1 MKGNITK
8 NIYMRFVPVGLTR
21 NSGKKGAPSTPAGLI
36 FETET
41 VGSWFIYDTEVQF
54 MLIRL

>member
-1 MKGNITK
+1 
-8 NIYMRFVPVGLTR
+8 MRFVPVGLTR
-21 NSGKKGAPSTPAGLI
+21 NSEIKGAPSTPAGLI

-54 MLIRL
+54 MLNRL